1 MSEPSVFLD
10 ATLPRANERERI
22 LVDFR
27 AATLPLPCGHAPNPL
42 SPGRW
47 LPNCELEWDLA
58 LAARTQSPACLH
70 PLHPVETCQ
79 AASPKALHLFERML
93 ERKCIAYHLP
103 PSVGV
108 FIVIGDHFG
117 PHGCG
122 FRTHSLCSYVKQ
134 LWEKINR
141 RGRFSLSDGR
151 RREVGL
157 WRAGVAYSGSALAV
171 CWFFSPWSLARRNL
185 EALASGGWA
194 LRHHVQQAV

>member
-1 MSEPSVFLD
+1 M
-10 ATLPRANERERI
+10 
-22 LVDFR
+22 
-27 AATLPLPCGHAPNPL
+27 PNF
-42 SPGRW
+42 
-47 LPNCELEWDLA
+47 ELEWGLA
-58 LAARTQSPACLH
+58 QAAHTQSPACLH

-103 PSVGV
+103 PSLGV

-141 RGRFSLSDGR
+141 KGRFSLSDGR
-151 RREVGL
+151 RREVG
-157 WRAGVAYSGSALAV
+157 
-171 CWFFSPWSLARRNL
+171 
-185 EALASGGWA
+185 SGGLELHTQVLPWPCA
-194 LRHHVQQAV
+194 GFSHPGVWPGGTQRPWLVGVGRSGTMSSKLCELACDLEEFTWGLSRPYLLEGEILNWSKT

>member
-1 MSEPSVFLD
+1 M
-10 ATLPRANERERI
+10 
-22 LVDFR
+22 
-27 AATLPLPCGHAPNPL
+27 
-42 SPGRW
+42 
-47 LPNCELEWDLA
+47 
-58 LAARTQSPACLH
+58 
-70 PLHPVETCQ
+70 
-79 AASPKALHLFERML
+79 
-93 ERKCIAYHLP
+93 
-103 PSVGV
+103 
-108 FIVIGDHFG
+108 IGDHFG

-141 RGRFSLSDGR
+141 KGRFSLSDGR

-157 WRAGVAYSGSALAV
+157 WRAGVAYPGSALAV